1 MKINMLKPSVSLTP
15 EQVRSGLSYVTRD
28 GLFTEA
34 MVAFT
39 GGTFLVAMA
48 MQMGASN
55 VQIGIL
61 AAMPTLL
68 NILQLV
74 SIWLVQ
80 KYNNRR
86 AIAVICSF
94 FARFPLLVIGLLPF
108 VVSSETSV
116 TALIF
121 LLFFHYA
128 FGSIAG
134 ASWNSWMR
142 DLVPQEK
149 LGSFF
154 SYRTRV
160 MQIVNVVLSILTAL
174 AIDYI
179 KAHYPQYET
188 ASYPVMFL
196 IGGVLGMISIV
207 MIGKAAEPLGQM
219 QNDHVYKLIRKPFQD
234 KNFRTLLIFNAAWAF
249 SLNLATPFI
258 AVYMLKTLSISL
270 STVIVLNIISQL
282 CGIAFV
288 RVWGNY
294 SDRFSNKTVIRICGP
309 IYIACIAG
317 FSFVG
322 NHALTV
328 AFLVVLHIVSGIT
341 IAGITLS
348 LSNIGYKLTSK
359 DDAMVYLTARNM
371 VNAFIPAL
379 APIFGG
385 MLADLLTANNV
396 IGNYSLKVPMGGTV
410 VNVFQLSNWT
420 LFFVF
425 SAILATVSL
434 RFLNKVKEEGEVR
447 RDRVMLRMMHAMKLS
462 NMTRE
467 LATVKVLNIFASKD
481 KRRA

>member
-1 MKINMLKPSVSLTP
+1 MLKPSVSLTP

-149 LGSFF
+149 LGSW
-154 SYRTRV
+154 RPR
-160 MQIVNVVLSILTAL
+160 L
-174 AIDYI
+174 
-179 KAHYPQYET
+179 
-188 ASYPVMFL
+188 
-196 IGGVLGMISIV
+196 
-207 MIGKAAEPLGQM
+207 
-219 QNDHVYKLIRKPFQD
+219 
-234 KNFRTLLIFNAAWAF
+234 
-249 SLNLATPFI
+249 
-258 AVYMLKTLSISL
+258 
-270 STVIVLNIISQL
+270 
-282 CGIAFV
+282 
-288 RVWGNY
+288 
-294 SDRFSNKTVIRICGP
+294 
-309 IYIACIAG
+309 
-317 FSFVG
+317 
-322 NHALTV
+322 
-328 AFLVVLHIVSGIT
+328 
-341 IAGITLS
+341 
-348 LSNIGYKLTSK
+348 
-359 DDAMVYLTARNM
+359 
-371 VNAFIPAL
+371 
-379 APIFGG
+379 
-385 MLADLLTANNV
+385 
-396 IGNYSLKVPMGGTV
+396 
-410 VNVFQLSNWT
+410 
-420 LFFVF
+420 
-425 SAILATVSL
+425 
-434 RFLNKVKEEGEVR
+434 
-447 RDRVMLRMMHAMKLS
+447 
-462 NMTRE
+462 
-467 LATVKVLNIFASKD
+467 
-481 KRRA
+481 